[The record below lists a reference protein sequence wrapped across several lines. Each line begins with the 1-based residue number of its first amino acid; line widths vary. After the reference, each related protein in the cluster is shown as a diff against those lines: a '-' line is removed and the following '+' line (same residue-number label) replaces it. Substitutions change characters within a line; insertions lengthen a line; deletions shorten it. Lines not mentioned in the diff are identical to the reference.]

1 MYLTIKQQLKHLT
14 KDNYLNLKEL
24 CYIAKNLTNESI
36 YNVRQYYLNEREY
49 LCYEK
54 NYHLLKNSDNYKTLN
69 SNIAQQI
76 MKQVDSSFQSFF
88 ALLKKCKQGKY
99 NYKDV
104 RLPKYLPKNSYSSLV
119 IAFIRLNNN
128 KLIIPYSQSY
138 KKTHLPIEIKIP
150 PILIDKKIKEIKIV
164 PKYNARFFEI
174 QYTYEVQESQR
185 KLNTNNALAI
195 DFGVNNLCSCVTNEG
210 KSFIIDGRKLK
221 STNQWFC
228 KQLSKLQSV
237 YDKQNIKLG
246 KKKQIL
252 IRKHNNQ
259 TNDYISKT
267 ARLIVNY
274 CVQNDIG
281 NLVVGYNETFQRNV
295 NIGRV
300 NNQIF
305 TNLPFGMLRQKLE
318 YLCELKNIQFVKQE
332 ESYTSKASFFDN
344 DEIPVY
350 NFDNPIDYEF
360 SGKRVKRG
368 LYQTKNGY
376 KFNADINGALNILK
390 KSNTVDLQ
398 VLSSRGVVNTPLRI
412 RIF

>member
-24 CYIAKNLTNESI
+24 CYVAKNLTNECI
-36 YNVRQYYLNEREY
+36 YNVRQYYFNEREY

-69 SNIAQQI
+69 SNMAQQI

-88 ALLKKCKQGKY
+88 ALLKKCKQRKY
-99 NYKDV
+99 NYKNV
-104 RLPKYLPKNSYSSLV
+104 RLPKYLPKDSYSSLV
-119 IAFIRLNNN
+119 IAFIRLNGN

-138 KKTHLPIEIKIP
+138 KKTHLPIEITIP
-150 PILIDKKIKEIKIV
+150 PILLDKKIKEIKIV

-174 QYTYEVQESQR
+174 QYTYEVQKSQR
-185 KLNTNNALAI
+185 KLNINNALAI

-221 STNQWFC
+221 SINQWFC

-267 ARLIVNY
+267 AKLIVNY
-274 CVQNDIG
+274 CVQNNIG
-281 NLVVGYNETFQRNV
+281 TLVVGYNETFQRNV

-318 YLCELKNIQFVKQE
+318 YLCELENIQFVKQE

-350 NFDNPIDYEF
+350 NFDNPVDYEF

-390 KSNTVDLQ
+390 KSNVVDLQ
-398 VLSSRGVVNTPLRI
+398 VLYSRGVVDTPVRI
-412 RIF
+412 RIS

>member
-24 CYIAKNLTNESI
+24 CHVAKNLTNECI
-36 YNVRQYYLNEREY
+36 YNVRQYYFTEREY

-54 NYHLLKNSDNYKTLN
+54 NYHILKNSDNYKTLN
-69 SNIAQQI
+69 SNMAQQI

-104 RLPKYLPKNSYSSLV
+104 RLPKYLPKDSYSSLV
-119 IAFIRLNNN
+119 IAFIRLNGN

-138 KKTHLPIEIKIP
+138 KKTHLPIEITIP
-150 PILIDKKIKEIKIV
+150 PILLDKKIKEIKII

-174 QYTYEVQESQR
+174 QYTYEVLESQK
-185 KLNTNNALAI
+185 KLNINNALAI

-210 KSFIIDGRKLK
+210 DSFIIDGRKLK
-221 STNQWFC
+221 SINQWFC
-228 KQLSKLQSV
+228 KQLSRLQSI
-237 YDKQNIKLG
+237 YDKQNIKFG

-259 TNDYISKT
+259 VNDYISKT
-267 ARLIVNY
+267 ARYIVNY
-274 CVQNDIG
+274 CVQNNIG
-281 NLVVGYNETFQRNV
+281 TLVAGYNETFQKNV
-295 NIGRV
+295 NMGKI

-305 TNLPFGMLRQKLE
+305 TNLPFGTLRQKLE
-318 YLCELKNIQFVKQE
+318 YLCQLENIQFVKQE
-332 ESYTSKASFFDN
+332 ESYTSKASFFDG
-344 DEIPVY
+344 DIIPLY

-360 SGKRVKRG
+360 SGKRIKRG

-376 KFNADINGALNILK
+376 KVNADINGALNILK

-398 VLSSRGVVNTPLRI
+398 VLSSSGVVDTPVRI

>member
-1 MYLTIKQQLKHLT
+1 MYLTIKQQLKNLT

-24 CYIAKNLTNESI
+24 CHIAKNLINECI
-36 YNVRQYYLNEREY
+36 YNVRQYYFNEREY

-69 SNIAQQI
+69 SNMAQQI

-119 IAFIRLNNN
+119 IAFIRLNRN

-138 KKTHLPIEIKIP
+138 KKTHLPIEITIP
-150 PILIDKKIKEIKIV
+150 PILLGKKIKEIKII

-174 QYTYEVQESQR
+174 QYTYEVLESQR
-185 KLNTNNALAI
+185 KLNINNALAI

-210 KSFIIDGRKLK
+210 DSFIIDGRKLK
-221 STNQWFC
+221 SINQWFC

-237 YDKQNIKLG
+237 YDKQNIKFG

-252 IRKHNNQ
+252 IRKHSNQ
-259 TNDYISKT
+259 VNDYISKT
-267 ARLIVNY
+267 ARYIVNY
-274 CVQNDIG
+274 CVQNNIG
-281 NLVVGYNETFQRNV
+281 TLVVGYNETFQRNV
-295 NIGRV
+295 NIGKV

-318 YLCELKNIQFVKQE
+318 YLCQLENIQFIKQE

-344 DEIPVY
+344 DIIPVY

-390 KSNTVDLQ
+390 KSNTVDSQ

-412 RIF
+412 RIP

>member
-24 CYIAKNLTNESI
+24 CYVAKNLTNECI
-36 YNVRQYYLNEREY
+36 YNVRQYYFNEREY

-69 SNIAQQI
+69 SNMAQQI

-119 IAFIRLNNN
+119 IAFIRLNGN

-138 KKTHLPIEIKIP
+138 KKTHLPIEITIP
-150 PILIDKKIKEIKIV
+150 PILLDKKIKEIKII

-174 QYTYEVQESQR
+174 QYTYEVEESQR
-185 KLNTNNALAI
+185 ELNINNALAI

-210 KSFIIDGRKLK
+210 DSFIIDGRKLK
-221 STNQWFC
+221 SINQWFC

-237 YDKQNIKLG
+237 YDKQNIKFG

-259 TNDYISKT
+259 VNDYISKT
-267 ARLIVNY
+267 ARYIVNY
-274 CVQNDIG
+274 CVQNNIG
-281 NLVVGYNETFQRNV
+281 TLVVGYNETFQRNV
-295 NIGRV
+295 NIGKV

-318 YLCELKNIQFVKQE
+318 YLCQLENIQFIKQE

-344 DEIPVY
+344 DSIPTY

-398 VLSSRGVVNTPLRI
+398 VLSSRGVVDTPIRI
-412 RIF
+412 RVS